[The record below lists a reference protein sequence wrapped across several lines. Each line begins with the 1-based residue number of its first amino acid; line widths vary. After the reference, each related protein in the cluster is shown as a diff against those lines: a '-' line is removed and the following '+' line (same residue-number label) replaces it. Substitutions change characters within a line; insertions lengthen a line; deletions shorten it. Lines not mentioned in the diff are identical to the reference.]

1 MLRCAITS
9 RALYPGDELQQ
20 QAALIRE
27 ASRWATHGIDLI
39 QLREKDLPAANLAT
53 LARKI
58 LRAIAQTNRPT
69 KLLINSR
76 LDIAIATCAH
86 GVHLTAGSD
95 EFLPAQV
102 RSLYASANLP
112 QPVVTVSCHTPED
125 VRRAHQ
131 NKADAIL
138 FAPVF
143 EKIVALEKIVAF
155 EKIIAGDGVLPIRG
169 QGLDQLHAACILAS
183 PIPVYALGGVT
194 LDNASSCIAAGAA
207 GIAGIRL
214 FHRS

>member
-27 ASRWATHGIDLI
+27 ASRWATDGIDLI
-39 QLREKDLPAANLAT
+39 QLREKDLSAET
-53 LARKI
+53 LAELACEI
-58 LRAIAQTNRPT
+58 LKAIAQKNSSA

-76 LDIAIATCAH
+76 LDIAIVTGAH
-86 GVHLTAGSD
+86 GVHLTAGP
-95 EFLPAQV
+95 EELLPAQV

-143 EKIVALEKIVAF
+143 EKIVASEKIL
-155 EKIIAGDGVLPIRG
+155 AGDGVLPIPIQG
-169 QGLDQLHAACILAS
+169 QGLGQLHAACVGAS

-194 LDNASSCIAAGAA
+194 LENASSCIAAGAA

>member
-27 ASRWATHGIDLI
+27 ASRWATDGIDLI

-76 LDIAIATCAH
+76 LDIAIATRAH

-95 EFLPAQV
+95 ELLPAQV

-143 EKIVALEKIVAF
+143 EKIVAF

-183 PIPVYALGGVT
+183 PIPIYALGGVT
-194 LDNASSCIAAGAA
+194 LENASSCIAAGAA

>member
-58 LRAIAQTNRPT
+58 LRAMAQTNRPT

-76 LDIAIATCAH
+76 LDIAITTCAH

-95 EFLPAQV
+95 ELLPAQV

-143 EKIVALEKIVAF
+143 EKI
-155 EKIIAGDGVLPIRG
+155 IAGNGVLPIRG

-194 LDNASSCIAAGAA
+194 LENASSCIAAGAA